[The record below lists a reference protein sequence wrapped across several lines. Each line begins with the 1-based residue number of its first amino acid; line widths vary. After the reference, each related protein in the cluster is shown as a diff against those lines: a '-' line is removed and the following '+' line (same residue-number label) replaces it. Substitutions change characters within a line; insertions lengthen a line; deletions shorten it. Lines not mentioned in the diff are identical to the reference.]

1 MIKDKLY
8 NYFVRKNGRVWYEY
22 ERYVREHMEEHYLHR
37 FRHLKVLM
45 KLNWFYRIKRGN
57 TPYLYWDTPLNAIG
71 EKQPVIQNDRIYPE
85 SMAYKR
91 EEIDTFVDKLLGYD
105 VICFDC
111 FDTLLFRAVSNP
123 ADLFYLLELKY
134 KIPGFKDMRMQALKM
149 AKEENGEV
157 GIDKIYEIIA
167 KYCSNS
173 VSAKDEIYMEHKVTY
188 ANEYML
194 EVVKKLTLLD
204 KEIICIS
211 DMYLSNR
218 EVNDLLIGAGYP
230 MMKVFTSS
238 SEGVAKKTGELQKR
252 VVEKVGKDKK
262 YILIGDNYE
271 SDFVQSRN
279 AGMDSYWYKNCQ
291 DIGKNYRS
299 IADKSVAGS
308 AYMAVVNNY
317 LHCGGKKISNPYYE
331 HGFAYGGIIVYGF
344 CEFVEELRERNNY
357 DKFVFLA
364 RDMKIFYEVYKKF
377 FNYINC
383 EYALFSRFS
392 SQQLIFEL
400 LPKEYLDYTIFTRIN
415 KNTIAEALRIYDLPE
430 FKKEFQQKGIDRNE
444 KLTKT
449 NYECVKE
456 IIYENNKQIMDL
468 FKPSVETAKE
478 YYKKIVGD
486 SKNICI
492 LDLGWKGTAVLYL
505 SKLFKEWGWD
515 VKVHGAIV
523 SMSENTYAQSVCDSK
538 ILDVY
543 MRRNEID
550 FKTGVPSK
558 SNFEA
563 FRGHM
568 FETTFTSQEES
579 LLEFGEKEGEYIF
592 ARKNPNES
600 LTQQVHEGIIDFCD
614 EFSKRTYGISNYCTI
629 TGFSANTPIN
639 KALKT
644 KSYTIPIWGY
654 VLDDASS
661 EPGFSKEPKYK
672 TFFQMMKQCKLA
684 DDKDLIANLGLIEE
698 SNVLYICSTFSQLL
712 ISIITVMTEKKD
724 DVDII
729 LYDDLPN
736 CSLLRSRLRRLNI
749 FNNILIFTKEG
760 LPPRFHNSD
769 LTEMELMRLHYTH
782 LIAVESRMPVNILK
796 YKDVY
801 TFYDGHHLGLYL
813 QEKHVK
819 YHLIEDGMNHFQHIM
834 ATPSVKEIPV
844 VNAKSIKNYLR
855 GCTYLCCGQNPDCL
869 SIEVNENKNLAI
881 THKNIIEKPRK
892 KMFSMLSENEK
903 DSIFDVFLDEFDFV
917 KKIKNDL
924 AIVFTSVLVN
934 DGWVD
939 NEETQIKIY
948 RDIVNKLKREGY
960 YVILKPHPRDKVLYS
975 KEFRDCYIM
984 DKNFPSEL
992 LDFKKGLYFKK
1003 GVVIA
1008 SSAMELIE
1016 CIEEK
1021 EKLGFKFLENYK
1033 GFVAA
1038 WVLESLAHPET
1049 YNW

>member
-22 ERYVREHMEEHYLHR
+22 ERYVREHMEEHRLHR
-37 FRHLKVLM
+37 FRHLKVLI
-45 KLNWFYRIKRGN
+45 KLNWFYRVKQGN
-57 TPYLYWDTPLNAIG
+57 TPYLYWDVPLNVM
-71 EKQPVIQNDRIYPE
+71 EKKQPVTQNNRIYPE

-91 EEIDTFVDKLLGYD
+91 EGIDNFVKKLLEYD

-111 FDTLLFRAVSNP
+111 FDTLLFRTVSNP

-134 KIPGFKDMRMQALKM
+134 KIPGFKDLRMQALKV
-149 AKEENGEV
+149 AREKNSEV
-157 GIDKIYEIIA
+157 SIEDIYQIIS
-167 KYCSNS
+167 KYCPNS
-173 VSAKDEIYMEHKVTY
+173 VTAKDEIDMEYKVTY

-194 EVVKKLTLLD
+194 EVVKKLKSFD
-204 KEIICIS
+204 KEIVCIS
-211 DMYLSNR
+211 DMYLSNS
-218 EVNDLLIGAGYP
+218 EVNDLLVAAGYP

-252 VVEKVGKDKK
+252 IVKKIGENKK
-262 YILIGDNYE
+262 YILVGDNYE

-279 AGMDSYWYKNCQ
+279 VEMDSYWYKNCQ

-299 IADKSVAGS
+299 VADKSVAGS
-308 AYMAVVNNY
+308 AYSAVVNNY
-317 LHCGGKKISNPYYE
+317 LHCGTQKIVDPYYE

-344 CEFVEELRERNNY
+344 CKFIEELRERDNY

-377 FNYINC
+377 FDHVKC

-392 SQQLIFEL
+392 SQQLIFEFL
-400 LPKEYLDYTIFTRIN
+400 TEEYLNYTIFTRIG
-415 KNTIAEALRIYDLPE
+415 KNTIAEALNIYDLPE
-430 FKKEFQQKGIDRNE
+430 FDEELQQKGINKNE
-444 KLTKT
+444 KLTKD
-449 NYECVKE
+449 NYEYVKE
-456 IIYENNKQIMDL
+456 IIYENKKKIIDL
-468 FKPSVETAKE
+468 FKPVVETAKA

-505 SKLFKEWGWD
+505 SRLFREWGWD

-523 SMSENTYAQSVCDSK
+523 SMSGNPYAQSLCDNK

-543 MRRNEID
+543 MKRSELD
-550 FKTGVPSK
+550 FITGVPAK
-558 SNFEA
+558 SNFET

-568 FETTFTSQEES
+568 FETTFTSQDES
-579 LLEFGEKEGEYIF
+579 LLEFGEKENENIF
-592 ARKNPNES
+592 ARKNPNIS
-600 LTQQVHEGIIDFCD
+600 LIQQIHEGIIDFCD
-614 EFSKRTYGISNYCTI
+614 EFSNRTHGISEYCSI
-629 TGFSANTPIN
+629 TGYSANVPIN

-654 VLDDASS
+654 VLDEASS
-661 EPGFSKEPKYK
+661 EPGFSKEPNYK
-672 TFFQMMKQCKLA
+672 TFFQMMKVCKLA
-684 DDKDLIANLGLIEE
+684 NDEDLIANLGVIEE
-698 SNVLYICSTFSQLL
+698 SKILYICSTYSQLL
-712 ISIITVMTEKKD
+712 ISIITVITEKKD

-736 CSLLRSRLRRLNI
+736 CSLLRTRLRRLNL

-760 LPPRFHNSD
+760 LPQRFHNSEHN
-769 LTEMELMRLHYTH
+769 EMKLMQLHYAH
-782 LIAVESRMPVNILK
+782 LMAVESRMPVNILK
-796 YKDVY
+796 YKEVY
-801 TFYDGHHLGLYL
+801 IFYDGHHLGLYL
-813 QEKHVK
+813 QEKHIK

-834 ATPSVKEIPV
+834 ATPSAKEIPV
-844 VNAKSIKNYLR
+844 VNAKSIKNYLK
-855 GCTYLCCGQNPDCL
+855 GCNYLCCGQNPDCL

-881 THKNIIEKPRK
+881 THENIIEKPRK
-892 KMFSMLSENEK
+892 EMFNLLSENEK
-903 DSIFDVFLDEFDFV
+903 DSIFEVFLEDFDFV
-917 KKIKNDL
+917 KGIKNDL
-924 AIVFTSVLVN
+924 AIVFTSVLAN

-939 NEETQIKIY
+939 NEKTQIRIY
-948 RDIVNKLKREGY
+948 RDIVNKLKLEGY

-975 KEFRDCYIM
+975 KEFTDCYIM

-992 LDFKKGLYFKK
+992 LDFKTGLHFKK

-1008 SSAMELIE
+1008 SSAMELIN
-1016 CIEEK
+1016 CIEKK
-1021 EKLGFKFLENYK
+1021 EKLGFKFFENYR
-1033 GFVAA
+1033 GVVAP
-1038 WVLESLAHPET
+1038 WVLESLSHSET